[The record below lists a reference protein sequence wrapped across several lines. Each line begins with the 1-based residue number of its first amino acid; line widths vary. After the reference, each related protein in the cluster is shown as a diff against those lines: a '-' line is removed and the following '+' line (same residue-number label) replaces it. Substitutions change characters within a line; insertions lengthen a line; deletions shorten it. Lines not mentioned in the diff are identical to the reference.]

1 MPLRIGKQACS
12 INFSSLE
19 LECSTTQGIRKATSL
34 TAGRSKRN
42 DATRARVKCSY
53 LGGCGGEE
61 GRREMGWGWEKTGF
75 TEVTEHRNLGFCMR

>member
-42 DATRARVKCSY
+42 DATRARVKCNY
-53 LGGCGGEE
+53 LRGWGGW
-61 GRREMGWGWEKTGF
+61 RRTEMGWDGKRKQGSL
-75 TEVTEHRNLGFCMR
+75 RSQSIGI